1 MKTDRK
7 KFNVRKIKVIDDS
20 RPNFVVNQKYL
31 AYIDKSKSSFK
42 VCSLNGEVIDKYT
55 KKGALSFLLLSE
67 PEELVWT
74 HIMDEQGLHHPVIF
88 SDNQIQVK
96 EKPYLFVNY
105 LPDDHS
111 RYERIIQ
118 EEQKIYQKRDFNKNL
133 IWEYPTQ
140 NSDLKFPSL
149 NYCFFRTNDALVT
162 LDNHTGQEL
171 WRYSLPEGDFDY
183 IQWPDNKLTRPTIRK
198 IIGVYRE
205 VVWFSL
211 DSGALVGLDVKT
223 GALVKCI
230 VTPDYLDDVRNEEPR
245 ENNRGSF
252 FRDTMLDHE
261 QGVIFT
267 CNGTAYVE
275 VDLNQDS
282 YLCRSWNA
290 VKEFEKQP
298 SYSEDNHFWVSDIA
312 GWEGNTVYIF
322 DRGMSNCFGAFDR
335 KTRTILWS
343 KVFDGMKGSHAINGN
358 SKYSNN
364 HFYIQSSDKK
374 LHIYEISEV

>member
-1 MKTDRK
+1 MKTNQK

-20 RPNFVVNQKYL
+20 NPVFVVNQKYL
-31 AYIDKSKSSFK
+31 AYTDKSKSSFK
-42 VCSLNGEVIDKYT
+42 VCSLKGEVIEEYAA
-55 KKGALSFLLLSE
+55 KKGALSYSLLSE
-67 PEELVWT
+67 PEKLVWT
-74 HIMDEQGLHHPVIF
+74 HIMDDQGLFHLVVF
-88 SDNQIQVK
+88 SDNHFQVK
-96 EKPYLFVNY
+96 EESYAFLKY
-105 LPDDHS
+105 LPEDHS
-111 RYERIIQ
+111 SYERIVKD
-118 EEQKIYQKRDFNKNL
+118 EQKVYRKRDADKKV
-133 IWEYPTQ
+133 IWEYPQ
-140 NSDLKFPSL
+140 SAILNLPSL
-149 NYCFFRTNDALVT
+149 NHCFFRMKGGIVT

-183 IQWPDNKLTRPTIRK
+183 IQWPDNKLTSPTIRK

-364 HFYIQSSDKK
+364 HFYIQSADKK